1 MGDVLTIIYGNTTVT
16 ADSYMPAIYTT
27 EVQPVYIHD
36 YYFWFVINIFLSDMC
51 LNRYRNNV

>member
-36 YYFWFVINIFLSDMC
+36 YYFLV
-51 LNRYRNNV
+51 RY